1 VKLNKVVFRFAFLSA
16 LLFILVFSLLP
27 DISVRLPEFD
37 WFDKIVHAAAYA
49 VLGVL
54 AFFSFVI
61 HHRAGIT
68 RGILIV
74 IILSMYGGLIE
85 LLQSCTGRSPDVY
98 DLLFDVIGT
107 LAGMGSSILFFA
119 MKGTRKETGKFPRR

>member
-1 VKLNKVVFRFAFLSA
+1 VKVTKIVFRFTFFSAF
-16 LLFILVFSLLP
+16 LFILVFSLLP
-27 DISVRLPEFD
+27 DILVQLPEFD
-37 WFDKIVHAAAYA
+37 WFDKIVHAIAYA

-61 HHRAGIT
+61 HHKAGIT

-74 IILSMYGGLIE
+74 LFLSMYGGMIE

-98 DLLFDVIGT
+98 DLLFDVIGA
-107 LAGMGSSILFFA
+107 LAGMGSSILFFTF
-119 MKGTRKETGKFPRR
+119 KKNSKEYR